1 MDKAKQAG
9 ESSHVSGI
17 GAPKSKSNLYS
28 CSFNK
33 TFYLSVL
40 WAGYRVTLVELTSIH
55 FPIH

>member
-9 ESSHVSGI
+9 ESSHVSVI
-17 GAPKSKSNLYS
+17 GAAKSKSILYS

-33 TFYLSVL
+33 IFYLSVL
-40 WAGYRVTLVELTSIH
+40 WPGYRVTLVELMSIH